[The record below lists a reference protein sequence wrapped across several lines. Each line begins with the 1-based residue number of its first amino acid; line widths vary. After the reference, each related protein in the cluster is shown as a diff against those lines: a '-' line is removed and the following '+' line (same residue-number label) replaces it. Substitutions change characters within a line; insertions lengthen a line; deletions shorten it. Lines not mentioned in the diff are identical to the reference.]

1 MDITIFFT
9 ALPCNT
15 ETHLFFFHERM
26 LPWLSHVK
34 TKCTCSSYLCF
45 VRRLFILFIA
55 ANVVSAKINDSVAA
69 DPGDNEGDDEGLLRC
84 NS

>member
-1 MDITIFFT
+1 
-9 ALPCNT
+9 
-15 ETHLFFFHERM
+15 M

-69 DPGDNEGDDEGLLRC
+69 DTGDDEGLLRC
-84 NS
+84 KS

>member
-1 MDITIFFT
+1 
-9 ALPCNT
+9 
-15 ETHLFFFHERM
+15 M

-55 ANVVSAKINDSVAA
+55 ANVVSAKIDPA

>member
-1 MDITIFFT
+1 
-9 ALPCNT
+9 
-15 ETHLFFFHERM
+15 M

-34 TKCTCSSYLCF
+34 AKCTCSSYLCF

-55 ANVVSAKINDSVAA
+55 ANVVSAKI

>member
-15 ETHLFFFHERM
+15 ETHHFFFHERM

-69 DPGDNEGDDEGLLRC
+69 DPGDNEGDDESLLRC